1 MFEGYTFPYYSP
13 CKHFLNFRTTPTKYT
28 QYVNTGW
35 KDSRNHQRRC
45 RHRTRSSKALHR
57 EGCIRLHLQP
67 PTRISRL
74 SSSRPRT
81 QRLRCTGLSLQ
92 SRRPGPT
99 RLYEAVKAERGTLD
113 IIFANSGTGSQLR
126 VGEVA
131 VEQCD
136 EILNTNVK
144 GPVFTVQKALPLIGK
159 GGLIILT
166 GSSAG
171 TTGAPAF
178 GLYSASKAAVR
189 SLALI

>member
-1 MFEGYTFPYYSP
+1 MFEGTSILGGKTAVITSGAAGIELAAAKRFIE
-13 CKHFLNFRTTPTKYT
+13 KGAFVF
-28 QYVNTGW
+28 
-35 KDSRNHQRRC
+35 
-45 RHRTRSSKALHR
+45 
-57 EGCIRLHLQP
+57 IF
-67 PTRISRL
+67 
-74 SSSRPRT
+74 
-81 QRLRCTGLSLQ
+81 
-92 SRRPGPT
+92 SRRQESLDSALADLGPN
-99 RLYEAVKAERGTLD
+99 ACAAERGTLD